1 VKSNEH
7 CDVLCQLPR
16 VVLAMHLI
24 THQCDT
30 IYYYTCTQCFIK
42 RGTPIF
48 VCRKQTSRRKL
59 AKLGSFTAF

>member
-24 THQCDT
+24 THQCDQCDT

-42 RGTPIF
+42 RGRRYLF
-48 VCRKQTSRRKL
+48 VENKP
-59 AKLGSFTAF
+59 AGVN